1 MKDFCVAE
9 ATAIFQDPKDLLVR
23 IFLIAKGGIPI
34 SDGLKKEWGCMYVLA
49 HIYEKLQGIQFDF
62 VQIILFLPCFSCTI
76 HFSLV
81 FPMSLEADFS

>member
-1 MKDFCVAE
+1 
-9 ATAIFQDPKDLLVR
+9 
-23 IFLIAKGGIPI
+23 
-34 SDGLKKEWGCMYVLA
+34 MYVLA

-81 FPMSLEADFS
+81 FPMTLEADFS